1 VAVEDLHRTLAY
13 AVVAGVVLAVAW
25 TAVALATGRGG
36 GQRLESFQ
44 SAVFGVVAL
53 DAVIGLFLFLTDY
66 ASQDR
71 LHVLHGFLALAALP
85 FVRSFGT
92 RMSAPGRL
100 ALSLDG
106 VVALGL
112 FVVRLFMTG

>member
-1 VAVEDLHRTLAY
+1 MEELHRTLAY
-13 AVVAGVVLAVAW
+13 AVVVG
-25 TAVALATGRGG
+25 VALAIAWTTLALVTGRGG

-53 DAVIGLFLFLTDY
+53 AAGVGLFLFLTGH
-66 ASQDR
+66 APQDR
-71 LHVLHGFLALAALP
+71 LHLLYGFLALVALP

-92 RMSAPGRL
+92 RASARGRL
-100 ALSLDG
+100 ALGLVG